1 LDKSILDISIA
12 TLNTRK
18 DEWARLPIA
27 ERIPLYQG
35 ATKKTAEVA
44 DNWVATA
51 VKEKSIPENSPLV
64 GEEWASGP
72 WALIYGIESMIGTL
86 QSLEKGK
93 NPPIGKV
100 RTSTGGQLIADIF
113 PYNIYHRLL
122 LSGIRAEV
130 WMQDDVIEDN
140 FSENVAKVYKTD
152 DQSGHVSLVLGA
164 GNIAAI
170 PPLDVLDRLFAHLS
184 VCILKV
190 HPVNNYLKE
199 IFDIIFEDFV
209 SAGYLQIVS
218 GGADV
223 GKYLCQH
230 EDIDHIHITGGAK
243 TYESIVFGS
252 GSEGQERKKRG
263 EAQLDKSITAELGCV
278 TPTIV
283 VPGPWSKADLK
294 YQAENIATQ
303 KLHNGSFNCIA
314 SQILVLP
321 EIWDSVD
328 DLLAVVKSTIST
340 ATPRKPYYPGAHDRH
355 ESVKQVYQNC
365 EDLDDSDACELPRL
379 LITNL
384 DNDNANEY
392 LFNQEVFVGAL
403 GQTSLPGSNPS
414 EYLKNAVQFCNEN
427 LWGTLGA
434 NILIHPK
441 TIKELGPDFE
451 NAIADLRYGS
461 IGVNTWCALAFLTAE
476 CTWGAF
482 PGHTSTD
489 IQSGNGVVHNTRLF
503 EKPEKTVVYAP
514 FTPFPRNILKGEFH
528 MFPKP
533 PWFVTNK
540 QAHNVSRR
548 FTYFQANPG
557 PFHLPGLFFDAL
569 RG

>member
-1 LDKSILDISIA
+1 MDKSILDISIA

-27 ERIPLYQG
+27 ERIPLFQG

-51 VKEKSIPENSPLV
+51 VKAKSIPENSPLV

-72 WALIYGIESMIGTL
+72 WALIYGIESMVGTL
-86 QSLEKGK
+86 QSLDKGK

-100 RTSTGGQLIADIF
+100 RTMSSGQVIADIF
-113 PYNIYHRLL
+113 PYNIYQRLL

-130 WMQDDVIEDN
+130 WMQDDVTEDN
-140 FSENVAKVYKTD
+140 FTENVAKVYKSD
-152 DQSGHVSLVLGA
+152 DQSGQVSLVLGG
-164 GNIAAI
+164 GNIASI
-170 PPLDVLDRLFAHLS
+170 PPLDVLDRLFAHKS
-184 VCILKV
+184 VCVLKV
-190 HPVNNYLKE
+190 HPVNDYLKE
-199 IFDIIFEDFV
+199 IFDFIFEDFV

-230 EDIDHIHITGGAK
+230 EYIDHIHITGGAK
-243 TYESIVFGS
+243 TFESIVFGS
-252 GSEGQERKKRG
+252 GSEGQKRKKRG
-263 EAQLDKSITAELGCV
+263 EPQLDKSVSAELGCV

-283 VPGPWSKADLK
+283 VPGPWSKADIK

-321 EIWDSVD
+321 EMWEPAD
-328 DLLAVVKSTIST
+328 DLLAKVKTTIST
-340 ATPRKPYYPGAHDRH
+340 VTPREPYYPGAHDRH
-355 ESVKQVYQNC
+355 ESIKQAYQNC
-365 EDLDDSDACELPRL
+365 EGLDDSDTCELPRL
-379 LITNL
+379 LITDL
-384 DNDNANEY
+384 DNNNVDEY

-403 GQTSLPGSNPS
+403 GQTSLPGSDPGK
-414 EYLKNAVQFCNEN
+414 YLKNAVQFCNKK

-441 TIKELGPDFE
+441 TIMQLGSDFE

-461 IGVNTWCALAFLTAE
+461 IGVNAWCGLAFLTAE

-489 IQSGNGVVHNTRLF
+489 IQSGIGVVHNTRLF

-514 FTPFPRNILKGEFH
+514 FSPFPRNILKGEFH
-528 MFPKP
+528 IFPKP

-548 FTYFQANPG
+548 FTYFQASPG
-557 PFHLPGLFFDAL
+557 PLHLPGLFFDAL

>member
-1 LDKSILDISIA
+1 MDKLILDKA
-12 TLNTRK
+12 VAALNTHK

-27 ERIPLYQG
+27 EKIPLFQG

-44 DNWVATA
+44 DNWVAAA
-51 VKEKSIPENSPLV
+51 VKAKSIPEDSPLV

-72 WALIYGIESMIGTL
+72 WALIYGIESMVGTL
-86 QSLEKGK
+86 QSLDKGK

-100 RTSTGGQLIADIF
+100 RTRPGGQLIADIF

-130 WMQDDVIEDN
+130 WMQDYVTEDN
-140 FSENVAKVYKTD
+140 FAENIAKVYKSD
-152 DQSGHVSLVLGA
+152 DKSGHVSLVLGA
-164 GNIAAI
+164 GNVASI
-170 PPLDVLDRLFAHLS
+170 PPLDVLDRLFAHKS

-190 HPVNNYLKE
+190 HPVNDYLKE
-199 IFDIIFEDFV
+199 IFDFIFEDFV
-209 SAGYLQIVS
+209 SVGYLQIVS
-218 GGADV
+218 GGADI

-243 TYESIVFGS
+243 TYESIVFGP
-252 GSEGQERKKRG
+252 GSEGQERKNRG
-263 EAQLDKSITAELGCV
+263 EPQLNKSMTAELGCV

-321 EIWDSVD
+321 EMWDTVD
-328 DLLAVVKSTIST
+328 DLLAEVKSTIST
-340 ATPRKPYYPGAHDRH
+340 ATPREPYYPGAHDRH
-355 ESVKQVYQNC
+355 
-365 EDLDDSDACELPRL
+365 DDSDACELPRL
-379 LITNL
+379 LITGL
-384 DNDNANEY
+384 DNDNADEY

-414 EYLKNAVQFCNEN
+414 EYLKNAVQFCNEK

-489 IQSGNGVVHNTRLF
+489 IQSGIGVVHNTRLF

-514 FTPFPRNILKGEFH
+514 FTPFPRNILKGELH

-557 PFHLPGLFFDAL
+557 PLHLPGLFFYAL

>member
-1 LDKSILDISIA
+1 MDTLVLDKVIG
-12 TLNTRK
+12 TLNSHK

-27 ERIPLYQG
+27 EKIHLFQRVS
-35 ATKKTAEVA
+35 KKTAELA
-44 DNWVATA
+44 ENWVAVAVTA
-51 VKEKSIPENSPLV
+51 KSIPESSPLV

-72 WALIYGIESMIGTL
+72 WALIYGVESMVGTL
-86 QSLEKGK
+86 QSLDKGK

-100 RTSTGGQLIADIF
+100 RTLPSGQVIADIF
-113 PYNIYHRLL
+113 PYNIYQRLL
-122 LSGIRAEV
+122 LNGIRAEV
-130 WMQDDVIEDN
+130 WMQDDVTADN
-140 FSENVAKVYKTD
+140 FTENMAKVYKSD
-152 DQSGHVSLVLGA
+152 DQGGQVSLVLGG
-164 GNIAAI
+164 GNIASI
-170 PPLDVLDRLFAHLS
+170 PPLDVLDRLFAHKS
-184 VCILKV
+184 VCVLKV
-190 HPVNNYLKE
+190 HPVNDYLKE
-199 IFDIIFEDFV
+199 IFDSIFEDFV

-223 GKYLCQH
+223 GNYLCQH
-230 EDIDHIHITGGAK
+230 EYIDHIHITGGAK
-243 TYESIVFGS
+243 TFEFIVFGS
-252 GSEGQERKKRG
+252 GSDGKERKNRG
-263 EAQLDKSITAELGCV
+263 EPQLDKSVTAELGCV

-321 EIWDSVD
+321 EIWDSAD
-328 DLLAVVKSTIST
+328 DLLADVKKTISSV
-340 ATPRKPYYPGAHDRH
+340 TPREPYYPGAHDRY
-355 ESVKQVYQNC
+355 ESIKQAYQNC
-365 EDLDDSDACELPRL
+365 DVLDDSDTYALPRL
-379 LITNL
+379 LITEL
-384 DNDNANEY
+384 DNNVDEY

-403 GQTSLPGSNPS
+403 GQTYLPGSDPGK
-414 EYLKNAVQFCNEN
+414 YLKNAVQFCNEK

-441 TIKELGPDFE
+441 TMRQLGFDFE
-451 NAIADLRYGS
+451 NALAGLRYGS
-461 IGVNTWCALAFLTAE
+461 IGVNAWCGLAFLTAE

-482 PGHTSTD
+482 PGHTITD
-489 IQSGNGVVHNTRLF
+489 IQSGIGVVHNTRLF

-514 FTPFPRNILKGEFH
+514 FSPFPRNILKGEFH
-528 MFPKP
+528 IFPKP

-548 FTYFQANPG
+548 FTYFQARPG
-557 PFHLPGLFFDAL
+557 PLHLPGLFFDAL

>member
-1 LDKSILDISIA
+1 MS
-12 TLNTRK
+12 
-18 DEWARLPIA
+18 
-27 ERIPLYQG
+27 
-35 ATKKTAEVA
+35 
-44 DNWVATA
+44 
-51 VKEKSIPENSPLV
+51 
-64 GEEWASGP
+64 SG
-72 WALIYGIESMIGTL
+72 
-86 QSLEKGK
+86 Q
-93 NPPIGKV
+93 V
-100 RTSTGGQLIADIF
+100 IADIF
-113 PYNIYHRLL
+113 PYNIYQRLL

-130 WMQDDVIEDN
+130 WMQDDITEEN
-140 FSENVAKVYKTD
+140 FTENVAKVYKSD
-152 DQSGHVSLVLGA
+152 DQSGQVSLVLGG
-164 GNIAAI
+164 GNIASI
-170 PPLDVLDRLFAHLS
+170 PPLDVLDRLFAHKS
-184 VCILKV
+184 VCVLKV
-190 HPVNNYLKE
+190 HPVNDYLKE
-199 IFDIIFEDFV
+199 IFDSIFEDFV

-230 EDIDHIHITGGAK
+230 EYIDHIHITGGAK
-243 TYESIVFGS
+243 TFESIVFGS
-252 GSEGQERKKRG
+252 GSEGQKRKKRG
-263 EAQLDKSITAELGCV
+263 EPQLDKSVTAELGCV

-321 EIWDSVD
+321 EMWDAAD
-328 DLLAVVKSTIST
+328 DLLADVKTTIST
-340 ATPRKPYYPGAHDRH
+340 VTPREPYYPGAHDRY
-355 ESVKQVYQNC
+355 ESIRQAYQNC
-365 EDLDDSDACELPRL
+365 EGLDDSDTCELPRL
-379 LITNL
+379 LITDL
-384 DNDNANEY
+384 DNNNVDEY

-403 GQTSLPGSNPS
+403 GQTSLPGSDPGK
-414 EYLKNAVQFCNEN
+414 YLKNAVQFCNEK

-441 TIKELGPDFE
+441 TIRQLGSDFE
-451 NAIADLRYGS
+451 NAIADMRYGS
-461 IGVNTWCALAFLTAE
+461 IGVNAWCALAFLTAE

-489 IQSGNGVVHNTRLF
+489 IQSGIGVVHNTRLF

-514 FTPFPRNILKGEFH
+514 FSPFPRNILKGEFH
-528 MFPKP
+528 IFPKP

-548 FTYFQANPG
+548 FTYFQASPG
-557 PFHLPGLFFDAL
+557 PLHLPGLFFDAL

>member
-1 LDKSILDISIA
+1 MDKLILDKAISA
-12 TLNTRK
+12 LNTHK

-27 ERIPLYQG
+27 EKIPLFQD
-35 ATKKTAEVA
+35 ATTKTAEVA
-44 DNWVATA
+44 DNWVAAA
-51 VKEKSIPENSPLV
+51 VKAKSIPENSPLV

-72 WALIYGIESMIGTL
+72 WALIYGIESMVGTL
-86 QSLEKGK
+86 QSLDKGK

-100 RTSTGGQLIADIF
+100 RTRPGGQLIADIF

-130 WMQDDVIEDN
+130 WMQDYVTEDN
-140 FSENVAKVYKTD
+140 FAENIAKVYKSD
-152 DQSGHVSLVLGA
+152 DKSGHVSLVLGA
-164 GNIAAI
+164 GNVASI
-170 PPLDVLDRLFAHLS
+170 PPLDVLDRLFAHKS

-190 HPVNNYLKE
+190 HPVNDYLKE
-199 IFDIIFEDFV
+199 IFDFIFEDFV
-209 SAGYLQIVS
+209 SVGYLQIVS
-218 GGADV
+218 GGADI

-243 TYESIVFGS
+243 TYESIVFGP
-252 GSEGQERKKRG
+252 GSEGQERKNRG
-263 EAQLDKSITAELGCV
+263 EPQLDKSITAELGCV

-321 EIWDSVD
+321 EMWDTVD
-328 DLLAVVKSTIST
+328 DLLAEVKSTIST
-340 ATPRKPYYPGAHDRH
+340 VTPREPYYPGAHDRH
-355 ESVKQVYQNC
+355 ESIKQAYQNC
-365 EDLDDSDACELPRL
+365 EGLDDSDTCELPRL
-379 LITNL
+379 LITDL
-384 DNDNANEY
+384 DNNNVDEY

-403 GQTSLPGSNPS
+403 GQTSLPGSDPGK
-414 EYLKNAVQFCNEN
+414 YLKNAVQFCNEK

-441 TIKELGPDFE
+441 TIRQLGSDFE
-451 NAIADLRYGS
+451 NAIADMRYGS
-461 IGVNTWCALAFLTAE
+461 IGVNAWCGLAFLTAE

-489 IQSGNGVVHNTRLF
+489 IQSGIGVVHNTRLF

-514 FTPFPRNILKGEFH
+514 FSPFPRNILKGEFH
-528 MFPKP
+528 IFPKP

-548 FTYFQANPG
+548 FTYFQASPG
-557 PFHLPGLFFDAL
+557 PLHLPGLFFDAL

>member
-1 LDKSILDISIA
+1 MDTLVLDKAIG
-12 TLNTRK
+12 TLNTHK
-18 DEWARLPIA
+18 DEWARLPIT
-27 ERIPLYQG
+27 EKIPLFQG
-35 ATKKTAEVA
+35 VSKKTAEVA
-44 DNWVATA
+44 ENWAAVAVNA
-51 VKEKSIPENSPLV
+51 KSIPESSPLV
-64 GEEWASGP
+64 GEEWTSGP
-72 WALIYGIESMIGTL
+72 WALIYGVESMVGTL
-86 QSLEKGK
+86 QSLDKGK
-93 NPPIGKV
+93 NPPIGKI
-100 RTSTGGQLIADIF
+100 RTMSSGQVIADIF
-113 PYNIYHRLL
+113 PYNIYQRLL

-130 WMQDDVIEDN
+130 WMQDDVTEDN
-140 FSENVAKVYKTD
+140 FTENVAKVYKSD
-152 DQSGHVSLVLGA
+152 DQSGQVSLVLGG
-164 GNIAAI
+164 GNIASI
-170 PPLDVLDRLFAHLS
+170 PPLDVLDRLFAHKS
-184 VCILKV
+184 VCVLKV
-190 HPVNNYLKE
+190 HPVNDYLKE
-199 IFDIIFEDFV
+199 IFDSIFEDFV

-230 EDIDHIHITGGAK
+230 EYIDHIHITGGAK
-243 TYESIVFGS
+243 TFESIVFGS
-252 GSEGQERKKRG
+252 GSEGQERKNRG
-263 EAQLDKSITAELGCV
+263 EPQLDKSVTAELGCV

-321 EIWDSVD
+321 EIWDSAD
-328 DLLAVVKSTIST
+328 DLLADVKKTISSV
-340 ATPRKPYYPGAHDRH
+340 TPREPYYPGAHDRY
-355 ESVKQVYQNC
+355 ESIKQAYQNC
-365 EDLDDSDACELPRL
+365 EGLDDSDTCELPRL
-379 LITNL
+379 LITDL
-384 DNDNANEY
+384 DNNNVDEY

-403 GQTSLPGSNPS
+403 GQTSLPGSDPGK
-414 EYLKNAVQFCNEN
+414 YLKNAVQFCNEK

-441 TIKELGPDFE
+441 TIRQLGSDFE

-461 IGVNTWCALAFLTAE
+461 IGVNAWCALAFLTAE

-482 PGHTSTD
+482 PGHTITD
-489 IQSGNGVVHNTRLF
+489 IQSGIGVVHNTRLF

-514 FTPFPRNILKGEFH
+514 FSPFPRNILKGEFH
-528 MFPKP
+528 IFPKP

-548 FTYFQANPG
+548 FTYFQASPG
-557 PFHLPGLFFDAL
+557 PLHLPGLFFDAL